1 MTRILT
7 TIISLGFILLFSFT
21 AVTRAQTQLNFQQR
35 LDQLKPSVKQTI
47 VDNVRRYWT
56 IKTAQKMQVQ
66 GFSQHDIEQVV
77 LSPSFEFFLNQI
89 LNDPKTQ
96 TSIDR
101 YIDSTLNE
109 KNLLDHVQRLEKQ
122 RKEHQL
128 HEYKEVLRM
137 IAQMRKEQ
145 NYVKE
150 KKNWYQRFFED
161 FKLF

>member
-1 MTRILT
+1 MTYFLRIAV
-7 TIISLGFILLFSFT
+7 SVFFIVVFNH
-21 AVTRAQTQLNFQQR
+21 AIAHAQTQLSFQQR
-35 LDQLKPSVKQTI
+35 LDQLKPGVKQTI

-66 GFSQHDIEQVV
+66 GFSLQDIEQVV
-77 LSPSFEFFLNQI
+77 LSPSFDFFLNQV

-96 TSIDR
+96 ASIDR
-101 YIDSTLNE
+101 YIDTTLNE

-128 HEYKEVLRM
+128 QEYKEVLRM

-145 NYVKE
+145 SYVKE
-150 KKNWYQRFFED
+150 KKNWYQRFFES
-161 FKLF
+161 FKFF